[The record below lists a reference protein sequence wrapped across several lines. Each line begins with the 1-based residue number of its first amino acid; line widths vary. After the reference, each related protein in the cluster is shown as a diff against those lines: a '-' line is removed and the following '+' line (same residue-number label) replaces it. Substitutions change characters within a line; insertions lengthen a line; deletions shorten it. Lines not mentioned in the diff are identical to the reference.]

1 MENQEVIEDLLLKTA
16 EGNIDAFEQLY
27 LRTSKIVY
35 SYVLAI
41 LNNHERSQDI
51 MQDTFIKIKEAANRY
66 KSQGKP
72 LAWILRIAKNFAL
85 MSIRKSSREQLT
97 DIEENEYLLNKS
109 AELNVDESIVL
120 KAALKLLKDEEREIV
135 FLYLIS
141 GMKHKEIAEILNKPL
156 GTVLWKYNGAL
167 KKLKKELRFL

>member
-51 MQDTFIKIKEAANRY
+51 MQDTFIKINIQITR
-66 KSQGKP
+66 
-72 LAWILRIAKNFAL
+72 
-85 MSIRKSSREQLT
+85 
-97 DIEENEYLLNKS
+97 
-109 AELNVDESIVL
+109 
-120 KAALKLLKDEEREIV
+120 
-135 FLYLIS
+135 
-141 GMKHKEIAEILNKPL
+141 
-156 GTVLWKYNGAL
+156 
-167 KKLKKELRFL
+167 